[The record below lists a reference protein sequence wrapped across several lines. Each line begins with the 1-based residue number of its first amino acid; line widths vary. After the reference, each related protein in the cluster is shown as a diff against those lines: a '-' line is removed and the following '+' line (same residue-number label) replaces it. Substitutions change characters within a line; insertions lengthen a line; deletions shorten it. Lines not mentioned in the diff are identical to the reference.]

1 MLYDRHSFP
10 FSFYHQTISTMSATA
25 FAYVSVLLLAA
36 LLFFPISTIIW
47 VLSVR
52 RLQRKRNT
60 ELDSQEI
67 NGQRNRA
74 RFIALLVSLVFSYL
88 FYTNVIQR
96 VYG

>member
-1 MLYDRHSFP
+1 
-10 FSFYHQTISTMSATA
+10 MSATA